1 MKLNKTIMENMIKA
15 KTEVTR
21 KEPSYFIS
29 APFGNYIKPAGI
41 TPVTGTW
48 TLEPRGNRFWAVA
61 KTLRY
66 SKEVGGWTNK
76 LGLPNPG
83 IVEGLQKTTK
93 SEVLS
98 IAETNRGDFQKLADL
113 IPEDQ
118 SLELNLSCP
127 NVEKKLTWD
136 SARVLLNSE
145 RKWCIAKL
153 SPLTTPE
160 ELRFIIER
168 LGFTQL
174 HFSNTLPFG
183 DAGGISGPVL
193 RSFTVEL
200 IELCR
205 KEWGESVEIIAGG
218 GVRDLGAVME
228 YLGAGANH
236 ISLGSVCFN
245 PFVLRKLLKSIRNE

>member
-1 MKLNKTIMENMIKA
+1 MQT
-15 KTEVTR
+15 
-21 KEPSYFIS
+21 FIA
-29 APFGNYIKPAGI
+29 APFGNYIKPDGCI
-41 TPVTGTW
+41 SVTGTW
-48 TLEPRGNRFWAVA
+48 TLKPRGNRLWAVV

-66 SKEVGGWTNK
+66 NKEVGGWTNK

-83 IVEGLQKTTK
+83 IDIGLRKTSL

-98 IAETNRGDFQKLADL
+98 IAEVSKGDFFKLEQL
-113 IPEDQ
+113 IPQDQ
-118 SLELNLSCP
+118 SIELNLSCP
-127 NVEKKLTWD
+127 NVEKKLTWE
-136 SARVLLNSE
+136 SARVFTKGNKNFLKRE
-145 RKWCIAKL
+145 WCIAKL

-160 ELRFIIER
+160 ELRFIIEE

-183 DAGGISGPVL
+183 DSGGISGPVL
-193 RSFTVEL
+193 CSFTVEL

-205 KEWGESVEIIAGG
+205 KEWGDTVTIIAGG

-245 PFVLRKLLKSIRNE
+245 PFVFRKLLRNIRNG

>member
-1 MKLNKTIMENMIKA
+1 MKS
-15 KTEVTR
+15 R
-21 KEPSYFIS
+21 YFIS
-29 APFGNYIKPAGI
+29 APFGNYIKPDGCI
-41 TPVTGTW
+41 SVTGTW
-48 TLEPRGNRFWAVA
+48 TLEPRGNRLWAVV

-66 SKEVGGWTNK
+66 NKEVGGWTNK

-83 IVEGLQKTTK
+83 IDIGLRKTSL

-98 IAETNRGDFQKLADL
+98 IAEVSKGDFFKLEQL
-113 IPEDQ
+113 IPQDQ
-118 SLELNLSCP
+118 SIELNLSCP
-127 NVEKKLTWD
+127 NVEKKLTWE
-136 SARVLLNSE
+136 SARVFTKGNKNFLKRE
-145 RKWCIAKL
+145 WCIAKL

-160 ELRFIIER
+160 ELKFIIEE

-183 DAGGISGPVL
+183 DVGGISGPVL
-193 RSFTVEL
+193 RAYTIEL

-245 PFVLRKLLKSIRNE
+245 PFVLRKLLRNIRNG

>member
-1 MKLNKTIMENMIKA
+1 MSNLKTHTPN
-15 KTEVTR
+15 
-21 KEPSYFIS
+21 YFIS
-29 APFGNYIKPAGI
+29 APFGNYIKPDGCI
-41 TPVTGTW
+41 SVTGTW
-48 TLEPRGNRFWAVA
+48 TLEPRGNRLWAVV

-66 SKEVGGWTNK
+66 NKEVGGWTNK

-83 IVEGLQKTTK
+83 IDIGLRKTSL

-98 IAETNRGDFQKLADL
+98 IAEVSKGDFFKLEQL
-113 IPEDQ
+113 IPQDQ
-118 SLELNLSCP
+118 SIELNLSCP
-127 NVEKKLTWD
+127 NVEKKLTWE
-136 SARVLLNSE
+136 SARVFTKGNKNFLKRE
-145 RKWCIAKL
+145 WCIAKL

-160 ELRFIIER
+160 ELRFIIEE

-183 DAGGISGPVL
+183 DSGGISGPVL
-193 RSFTVEL
+193 CSFTVEL

-205 KEWGESVEIIAGG
+205 KEWGDTVTIIAGG
-218 GVRDLGAVME
+218 GVRELGAVME

-245 PFVLRKLLKSIRNE
+245 PFVFRKLLRNIRNG